1 MRWIFPKTQPDPEAV
16 LRLSRELDLT
26 PLVARLLSIR
36 GYSDPAAADRFL
48 HPRLDHLH
56 DPMLLADMGVA
67 VERLRAA
74 IARQEKILIYGD
86 YDVDGT
92 MAVVVLLTALRSLG
106 ASVDT
111 HIPHRLT
118 DGYGMRTEV
127 IERAAAQGAR
137 LVVSVDT
144 GVRAHEAIGR
154 ARELGLDCIVTD
166 HHLPEDHLPPAC
178 AILNPHRSDCRYPNK
193 NLCGVGVAFKL
204 AQALLGITGSGSA
217 VIAAAAGESG
227 SARQAD
233 ISVSSNL
240 MGAAAGLGKSTRLLE
255 SYLKIVALGTIADVV
270 PLTGENRVIACFGLD
285 GLRRAV
291 APGLRALIKVCGIG
305 CGEIVTAGHV
315 GFQLAP
321 RLNAAGRM
329 ESARHVIDLFTARDA
344 VLADEI
350 AARLDRLNQERQ
362 QVEETITNC
371 AVERMEAQPEYAKRY
386 SLVCAGDGWHRGVI
400 GIVAQRLA
408 ERYYRPALVIGVEN
422 GEGVGS
428 GRSISGF
435 HLLKAL
441 ESAGDLFTRFGGHA
455 QAAGFTLNPE
465 RIPQLEERFEAY
477 ARTALKPEDLEPAV
491 RVDAEISLTDLDGPV
506 YEQLRALEPHGMG
519 NPAPVFCAR
528 GLRISDSPRVLKE
541 KHLKVRVAQGSRA
554 FDALAWNWGAR
565 AAEFTAGQRVDA
577 AFTLGENT
585 FQGITT
591 VHLALKDL
599 RAVS

>member
-1 MRWIFPKTQPDPEAV
+1 MRWIFPRTQPDPEAAA
-16 LRLSRELDLT
+16 RLSREFELT
-26 PLVARLLSIR
+26 PLVAKLLTIR
-36 GYSDPAAADRFL
+36 GYADPAAAERFL
-48 HPRLDHLH
+48 RPKLDHLH
-56 DPMLLADMGVA
+56 DPLLLAGMDAA
-67 VERLRAA
+67 VTRLRAA

-106 ASVDT
+106 ACVDT
-111 HIPHRLT
+111 HIPHRFT
-118 DGYGMRTEV
+118 DGYGMRPEV
-127 IERAAAQGAR
+127 IERAAAEGAG

-154 ARELGLDCIVTD
+154 ARELGVDCIVTD
-166 HHLPEDHLPPAC
+166 HHLPEDRLPPAY
-178 AILNPHRSDCRYPNK
+178 AILNPHRSDCTYPNK

-204 AQALLGITGSGSA
+204 AQALLGI
-217 VIAAAAGESG
+217 AGG
-227 SARQAD
+227 R
-233 ISVSSNL
+233 
-240 MGAAAGLGKSTRLLE
+240 GASDKSTRLLE

-270 PLTGENRVIACFGLD
+270 PLTGENRVIASFGLE

-291 APGLRALIKVCGIG
+291 APGLRALIKVCGLG
-305 CGEIVTAGHV
+305 CGEVVTAGHV

-329 ESARHVIDLFTARDA
+329 ESARDVIELFTATDA
-344 VLADEI
+344 AIADEI

-362 QVEETITNC
+362 QTEEAITKC
-371 AVERMEAQPEYAKRY
+371 VIERVEAQPDFAQRY
-386 SLVCAGDGWHRGVI
+386 SLVFAGDGWHRGVI

-408 ERYYRPALVIGVEN
+408 ERYYRPALVIAVEN

-441 ESAGDLFTRFGGHA
+441 ESAADLFTRFGGHA
-455 QAAGFTLNPE
+455 QAAGFSLDSE

-477 ARTALKPEDLEPAV
+477 ARTALKPEDLEPAL
-491 RVDAEISLTDLDGPV
+491 RIDTEISLTDLDGRV
-506 YEQLRALEPHGMG
+506 YEQLQALGPHGMG

-528 GLRISDSPRVLKE
+528 GLRLCTPPRVLKE

-554 FDALAWNWGAR
+554 FDALAWNWASR
-565 AAEFTAGQRVDA
+565 ASEFPQGQLVEA
-577 AFTLGENT
+577 AFSLGESS

-591 VHLALKDL
+591 VNLELKDL

>member
-1 MRWIFPKTQPDPEAV
+1 MRWIFPKTQPDAEATT
-16 LRLSRELDLT
+16 RLGRDLNLA
-26 PLVARLLSIR
+26 PLVAKLLTIR
-36 GYSDPAAADRFL
+36 GFSDPAAAERFL
-48 HPRLDHLH
+48 HPKLDHLH
-56 DPMLLADMGVA
+56 GPLLLAGMERA
-67 VERLRAA
+67 VERLREA

-106 ASVDT
+106 ACVET

-118 DGYGMRTEV
+118 DGYGMRPEV
-127 IERAAAQGAR
+127 IERAAAEGAR

-166 HHLPEDHLPPAC
+166 HHLPEDHLPPAY
-178 AILNPHRSDCRYPNK
+178 AILNPHRTDCTYPNK

-204 AQALLGITGSGSA
+204 AQALLGIS
-217 VIAAAAGESG
+217 
-227 SARQAD
+227 
-233 ISVSSNL
+233 
-240 MGAAAGLGKSTRLLE
+240 GAAATAGTPGVVPAGRSTRLLE

-270 PLTGENRVIACFGLD
+270 PLTGENRVIAYFGLA
-285 GLRRAV
+285 GLRRAA

-305 CGEIVTAGHV
+305 CGEVVTAGHV

-329 ESARHVIDLFTARDA
+329 ESARDVIDLFTARDEA
-344 VLADEI
+344 LADEI

-362 QVEETITNC
+362 QVEEAITKC
-371 AVERMEAQPEYAKRY
+371 AVERLEAQPGQAQRY
-386 SLVCAGDGWHRGVI
+386 SMVSAGDGWHRGVI

-441 ESAGDLFTRFGGHA
+441 ESARDLFTRFGGHA
-455 QAAGFTLNPE
+455 QAAGFTLDSA
-465 RIPQLEERFEAY
+465 RIPELEQRFEAF
-477 ARTALKPEDLEPAV
+477 ARTALRPEDLEPTL
-491 RVDAEISLTDLDGPV
+491 RIDTEISLTDLDGPV
-506 YEQLRALEPHGMG
+506 YQQLQALGPHGMG
-519 NPAPVFCAR
+519 NPSPVFCAR
-528 GLRISDSPRVLKE
+528 GLRIAAEPRVLKE
-541 KHLKVRVAQGSRA
+541 KHLKVRVAQGPRA
-554 FDALAWNWGAR
+554 MDGLAWNWAPR
-565 AAEFTAGQRVDA
+565 AAEFPQGQLVDV

-591 VHLALKDL
+591 VNLEL
-599 RAVS
+599 RDMRKV